1 MTMGTIGV
9 HEFITVDGVAETG
22 PAAKFALAGSEAYSN
37 GVLYL
42 TYTLAA
48 PGGE

>member
-1 MTMGTIGV
+1 VRGAGQRL
-9 HEFITVDGVAETG
+9 FPDTG
-22 PAAKFALAGSEAYSN
+22 PATKFALAGSEAYDN

-48 PGGE
+48 PCGQ